1 MDRSEAIEL
10 FRAARVARLATVR
23 PDDFPHIVPIT
34 FAIVDDLI
42 VSAVDHKPKDSD
54 DLQRLR
60 NLENNHRASVLVDQY
75 SEDWSELWW
84 VRIDGTGLVHERASS
99 RWLDALVSKYP
110 AYRARPPEGRAWS
123 VTIESIRG
131 WKADENQSR

>member
-1 MDRSEAIEL
+1 MDRAEAIEL
-10 FRAARVARLATVR
+10 FRAASVARLATVR
-23 PDDFPHIVPIT
+23 PDGSPHIVPIT

-42 VSAVDHKPKDSD
+42 VSAVDHKPKESD

-60 NLENNHRASVLVDQY
+60 NLENNHRASVLVDHY

-84 VRIDGTGLVHERASS
+84 VRIDGTGLVHDSAST

-110 AYRARPPEGRAWS
+110 EYRVRPPDGRALS
-123 VTIESIRG
+123 VTVESIRG
-131 WKADENQSR
+131 WRSDENQSR